1 MILYGCSGTHAQNQP
16 LDYESG
22 RIRNPRSASV
32 TYRVQGQAGLPD
44 NNLPHKNVGAEEIAQ
59 WLHMGSVEFSA
70 PMSSS
75 WQLPVT
81 PLSEDLMPSPSLH
94 TGGWGKKPG
103 KPWLGS
109 PGSGSL

>member
-1 MILYGCSGTHAQNQP
+1 MILSGCCGTHSQNQP
-16 LDYESG
+16 LDYGGG

-32 TYRVQGQAGLPD
+32 TYRVQGQAGLPE
-44 NNLPHKNVGAEEIAQ
+44 NLPRKNIGAGEIAQ

-81 PLSEDLMPSPSLH
+81 PLPEDLIPSPSLH
-94 TGGWGKKPG
+94 TGG
-103 KPWLGS
+103 
-109 PGSGSL
+109 